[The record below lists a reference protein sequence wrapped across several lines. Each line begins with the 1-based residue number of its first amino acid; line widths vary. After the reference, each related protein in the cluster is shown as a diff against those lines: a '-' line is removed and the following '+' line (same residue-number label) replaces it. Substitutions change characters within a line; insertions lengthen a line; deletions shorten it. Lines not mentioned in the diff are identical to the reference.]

1 MSFILKQNYG
11 AYFDNIQVGV
21 SGVQLV
27 SQKDG
32 TEVAKDISTSVWSY
46 KVGMHGENM
55 KLYSPGIIE
64 GWFANG
70 LPTDKIFMWY
80 KV

>member
-1 MSFILKQNYG
+1 MVLRWPR
-11 AYFDNIQVGV
+11 
-21 SGVQLV
+21 
-27 SQKDG
+27 
-32 TEVAKDISTSVWSY
+32 ISPQTVWSY

-55 KLYSPGIIE
+55 KLYSPGITE